1 MLAIALKPGMGPTS
15 MSNTSSQSACLAPT
29 RRVMY
34 LFLRKVSL
42 PDSLILPPGQS
53 RYRTGV
59 WLSSSAS
66 VPYTAPVSGTAV
78 KLEASHSLF
87 GRILW

>member
-1 MLAIALKPGMGPTS
+1 
-15 MSNTSSQSACLAPT
+15 MSKTSSHSACLAPT

-53 RYRTGV
+53 RYRTGA

-78 KLEASHSLF
+78 KQEAPHSLF